1 MSKNYEKWLDRYLR
15 NWCTLK
21 NLEQLVE
28 LKQITDAELK
38 LMIKEK
44 EAVN

>member
-44 EAVN
+44 EAAN

>member
-15 NWCTLK
+15 NWCTL
-21 NLEQLVE
+21 EQLKKLVE

-44 EAVN
+44 EAAN

>member
-15 NWCTLK
+15 NWCTL
-21 NLEQLVE
+21 EQLKKLVE